1 MIDRTHIYMRSRAA
15 WRAWLEKNHRTK
27 KEIWLVYYKKHTG
40 KPTVTY
46 NDAVEEALSFGWI
59 DSIVRKIDDERYMQ
73 KFTPRRPD
81 SVWSQTNIRRARKMI
96 DQELMT
102 ERGLSLFNAIK
113 KKGRTAPHTKKVK
126 TGFTVP
132 VDLKKALKENKKA
145 YDNFMN
151 FAAGYKKMY
160 ILYIND
166 AKKPETRTRRIRW
179 VVSFAQAN
187 KKSVML

>member
-1 MIDRTHIYMRSRAA
+1 MIDRIHMYMRSRVA
-15 WRAWLEKNHRTK
+15 WRNWLEKNHKTK
-27 KEIWLVYYKKHTG
+27 KEVWLVYYKKHTG
-40 KPTVTY
+40 KPTVAY
-46 NDAVEEALSFGWI
+46 NDAVEEALCFGWI

-81 SVWSQTNIRRARKMI
+81 SVWSETNIRRARKMI
-96 DQELMT
+96 KRGSMT
-102 ERGLSLFNAIK
+102 DRGLALFNAIK
-113 KKGRTAPHTKKVK
+113 KKGRAMPQTKKVQ
-126 TGFTVP
+126 TRSTIP
-132 VDLKKALKENKKA
+132 LDLKEALEKNKTA

-151 FAAGYKKMY
+151 FAPGYRKMY

-166 AKKPETRTRRIRW
+166 AKKPETRTRRIRR

>member
-1 MIDRTHIYMRSRAA
+1 MIDRIHIYMRSRAA
-15 WRAWLEKNHRTK
+15 WRAWLEKHHKTK

-46 NDAVEEALSFGWI
+46 NDAVEEALCFGWI
-59 DSIVRKIDDERYMQ
+59 DSIVRKSDDDRYMQ

-96 DQELMT
+96 AQGLMT
-102 ERGLSLFNAIK
+102 DRGLSLFNAVK

-126 TGFTVP
+126 TGITVP
-132 VDLKKALKENKKA
+132 VDLRKALKENKKA

-151 FAAGYKKMY
+151 FAPGYKKMY

-166 AKKPETRTRRIRW
+166 AKKPGTRARRIRR
-179 VVSFAQAN
+179 VVGFAREN
-187 KKSVML
+187 KRSVML